1 NKRVVHCTID
11 RVLCHIEYRSD
22 EMFDST
28 YQHLCTVVLGFAT
41 LFRYAGY
48 DMATFIVESVLH
60 SAHIRDARSIVNHA
74 GFFGQATKEIS
85 MCLTSLLVPIIFNYV
100 KPKWAL
106 VLGTFLLCIFTASFL
121 VINNFLYFTV
131 NILAGLAFSLL
142 FTGISTYQMQFS
154 TKETL
159 ARNSARV
166 SAIAG
171 ISLLIGASLYMV
183 ISSTDSSSAQHEQA
197 DSYRYY
203 SEGETRFMYG
213 ALTASLLLS
222 FVLHCFL
229 PDREVKNSVTSNSPH
244 EKMTIRQQAN
254 TITSMMLH
262 PSILKLIPV
271 FINHGI
277 FCVFSLNIYP
287 TSLQYS
293 SILSNDYPQLTAYYA
308 YAMFFG
314 TTACGLI
321 VEPLSKYFHDF
332 GLRPLYFLTLGT
344 ETLVIFICLLTV
356 PNWATAHPTHAGS
369 IIEPNLFCVVVVS
382 ILLGL
387 VDSTLA
393 AVNTVY
399 CSRVMPGRASHTYAV
414 GRFYIGTSAAIVFFC
429 SPTLSMIHHSM
440 IQLTFIIMSIFAF
453 IGTANRIDRLEK
465 SIEIPET
472 SSMGEAEHSFTTI
485 NNESR

>member
-1 NKRVVHCTID
+1 
-11 RVLCHIEYRSD
+11 
-22 EMFDST
+22 MFDST

-74 GFFGQATKEIS
+74 GFFG
-85 MCLTSLLVPIIFNYV
+85 
-100 KPKWAL
+100 
-106 VLGTFLLCIFTASFL
+106 
-121 VINNFLYFTV
+121 
-131 NILAGLAFSLL
+131 
-142 FTGISTYQMQFS
+142 
-154 TKETL
+154 
-159 ARNSARV
+159 
-166 SAIAG
+166 
-171 ISLLIGASLYMV
+171 LLIGASLYMV

-203 SEGETRFMYG
+203 
-213 ALTASLLLS
+213 
-222 FVLHCFL
+222 
-229 PDREVKNSVTSNSPH
+229 N
-244 EKMTIRQQAN
+244 
-254 TITSMMLH
+254 
-262 PSILKLIPV
+262 
-271 FINHGI
+271 
-277 FCVFSLNIYP
+277 
-287 TSLQYS
+287 
-293 SILSNDYPQLTAYYA
+293 YPQLTAYYA

-314 TTACGLI
+314 TTACEI
-321 VEPLSKYFHDF
+321 ADF
-332 GLRPLYFLTLGT
+332 RN
-344 ETLVIFICLLTV
+344 TLVIFICLLTV

-472 SSMGEAEHSFTTI
+472 TFLHDHQQ
-485 NNESR
+485 

>member
-1 NKRVVHCTID
+1 
-11 RVLCHIEYRSD
+11 
-22 EMFDST
+22 
-28 YQHLCTVVLGFAT
+28 
-41 LFRYAGY
+41 
-48 DMATFIVESVLH
+48 MATFIVESVLH

-85 MCLTSLLVPIIFNYV
+85 MCLTSLLVPIIFNY
-100 KPKWAL
+100 WAL

-254 TITSMMLH
+254 
-262 PSILKLIPV
+262 
-271 FINHGI
+271 
-277 FCVFSLNIYP
+277 
-287 TSLQYS
+287 
-293 SILSNDYPQLTAYYA
+293 YPQLTAYYA

-314 TTACGLI
+314 TTACEI
-321 VEPLSKYFHDF
+321 ADF
-332 GLRPLYFLTLGT
+332 RN
-344 ETLVIFICLLTV
+344 TLVIFICLLTV